1 MPAVVTDKINDLPKC
16 GGTSI
21 SNWINKG
28 EGIIGHPKLEMLNY
42 SNQFTFTI
50 IRNPWDRYFIIFCL
64 KLKKKQIFKV
74 IIIFISFEEFIK
86 NLKIPELW
94 FDEQTNQCE
103 WFRSGIDLIIKY
115 ENLHQDFK
123 IIQKLLNNY
132 TPLPHH
138 HKSEHDNY
146 RTYYKF

>member
-1 MPAVVTDKINDLPKC
+1 
-16 GGTSI
+16 
-21 SNWINKG
+21 
-28 EGIIGHPKLEMLNY
+28 MLNY

-50 IRNPWDRYFIIFCL
+50 IRNPWDRAVSAYHFLF
-64 KLKKKQIFKV
+64 KTKKETNFQSYIDKG
-74 IIIFISFEEFIK
+74 FISFEEFIK
-86 NLKIPELW
+86 NLKNVKVPELW
-94 FDEQTNQCE
+94 FDGQTNQCE

-146 RTYYKF
+146 RTYYNDETKNIIANTFKEYIELFNYSF